1 MTPNPDPLHV
11 EAAEPIIVARRDP
24 MAVIAGCLV
33 IVATAAIVALLLVF
47 LLPAA
52 SRSGSLPP
60 PSVVALTGTPPVWS
74 GGSGV
79 DASVAS
85 VEVSPSEVGGVPIS
99 ALLSGR
105 ATWYCGNGSPCTRGY
120 GPDDMVAAIDPTTGI
135 DKGERVTVRHGGRSV
150 TVRIVDVCACGGSRV
165 IDLTSGAFRRLAPL
179 SRGVI
184 AVELEFGGPA
194 PTLPPTDTIV
204 DNFLRWGIDKY
215 THR

>member
-60 PSVVALTGTPPVWS
+60 PSVVALTPGHGQV
-74 GGSGV
+74 
-79 DASVAS
+79 
-85 VEVSPSEVGGVPIS
+85 S
-99 ALLSGR
+99 ALISGR
-105 ATWYCGNGSPCTRGY
+105 ATWYCGNGSPCTRGTS
-120 GPDDMVAAIDPTTGI
+120 PDDMVAAIDPTTGI

>member
-1 MTPNPDPLHV
+1 
-11 EAAEPIIVARRDP
+11 
-24 MAVIAGCLV
+24 
-33 IVATAAIVALLLVF
+33 VF

-60 PSVVALTGTPPVWS
+60 PSVVALTGTPQ
-74 GGSGV
+74 
-79 DASVAS
+79 
-85 VEVSPSEVGGVPIS
+85 VEVKASCDLQPCPVEVTGGVPIS
-99 ALLSGR
+99 ALISGR
-105 ATWYCGNGSPCTRGY
+105 ATWYCGNGSPCTRGTS
-120 GPDDMVAAIDPTTGI
+120 PDDMVAAIDPTTGI

>member
-60 PSVVALTGTPPVWS
+60 PSVVALTGTPLETARVPL
-74 GGSGV
+74 
-79 DASVAS
+79 AA
-85 VEVSPSEVGGVPIS
+85 GGVPIS
-99 ALLSGR
+99 ALISGR
-105 ATWYCGNGSPCTRGY
+105 ATWYCGNGSPCTRGTS
-120 GPDDMVAAIDPTTGI
+120 PDDMVAAIDPTTGI
-135 DKGERVTVRHGGRSV
+135 DKGERVTVRHGARSV
-150 TVRIVDVCACGGSRV
+150 TVRIVDVCACGGSRI
-165 IDLTSGAFRRLAPL
+165 IDLTTGAFRRLAPL

-194 PTLPPTDTIV
+194 PTLPPTDTVVRPVNTISAYV
-204 DNFLRWGIDKY
+204 LTRTI
-215 THR
+215 R